1 MKHFLIRYQF
11 KNGTTQD
18 WHKEIERFIVALEN
32 DPTLNERIAY
42 RCLKSG
48 EDGAYFHIAAAAD
61 DQAAKDL
68 GAREYFKHYTEKID
82 AVSGDT
88 VEVLPLEIIAQ
99 TKRPV

>member
-11 KNGTTQD
+11 KNGTIQE
-18 WHKEIERFIVALEN
+18 WHKEIDRFIAALEN

-42 RCLKSG
+42 RCMKSRENG
-48 EDGAYFHIAAAAD
+48 EYFHIAAAAD
-61 DQAAKDL
+61 DQAVKDL
-68 GAREYFKHYTEKID
+68 GDREYFKHYTGKTD

-88 VEVLPLEIIAQ
+88 VEVLPVEVIAQ